1 MTLKLHLHPLSS
13 YCWKAIIAFYEAGV
27 PFEPVQLGNL
37 GDPAER
43 ARFEAMW
50 PLGKFPV
57 LEDTASGLVL
67 AEVSVIVEHLARTQA
82 SAAGLVPLDWEAARE
97 VRLLDRVFDLYL
109 QAPMQQITADLLR
122 PADAHDLYG
131 RAQAKQALLKAYGF
145 LEQRLAGRTWAA
157 GEAFTLADCAAAPAL
172 FYGDMRQPIPAALT
186 TLTAYRRRLEAR
198 PSVARAIAEAQPFLH
213 MVPREPEPA

>member
-1 MTLKLHLHPLSS
+1 MALRLHLHPLSS
-13 YCWKAIIAFYEAGV
+13 YCWKAIVAFYEAGV
-27 PFEPVQLGNL
+27 PFEPVRLDNL

-43 ARFEAMW
+43 ARFQALW

-67 AEVSVIVEHLARTQA
+67 GEASVIVEHLARSQPG
-82 SAAGLVPLDWEAARE
+82 AAGLVPVDWAAARE

-109 QAPMQQITADLLR
+109 QGPMQRITGDLLR
-122 PADAHDLYG
+122 PEEVRDPYG
-131 RAQAKQALLKAYGF
+131 VDQAKQELLKAYGF

-157 GEAFTLADCAAAPAL
+157 GESFTVADCAAAPAL
-172 FYGDMRQPIPAALT
+172 FYGDMREPIPAALA

-198 PSVARAIAEAQPFLH
+198 PSVARAIAEAQPFMH
-213 MVPREPEPA
+213 MVPRERAPG